1 MNQVGTPSF
10 APPPEQ
16 APEQAAPGPGMRVA
30 RAILIVL
37 GAAGLA
43 WGAWVMFDTV
53 RIARLPGVALWV
65 GAAIVVH
72 DAVIAPVLFF
82 AGVLLRRAG
91 RRLAGTVV
99 AVLQGAIV
107 LGSIM
112 TLIVVP
118 EIVAQTQGRAPQN
131 PTLLPLDY
139 GRNLAAFWVVIA
151 VLATAASVA
160 LYVRARRADRRPSR

>member
-1 MNQVGTPSF
+1 MNQVSTASVALTP
-10 APPPEQ
+10 ER
-16 APEQAAPGPGMRVA
+16 AAPGRGMRVA
-30 RAILIVL
+30 RATLVLL

-43 WGAWVMFDTV
+43 WGAWVMVDTV

-65 GAAIVVH
+65 GAAILVH
-72 DAVIAPVLFF
+72 DAVIAPLVFF
-82 AGVLLRRAG
+82 GGVLLRRAG

-118 EIVAQTQGRAPQN
+118 EIVAQTQGRAPEN
-131 PTLLPLDY
+131 PTVLPLDY
-139 GRNLAAFWVVIA
+139 GTNLAVFWVVIA
-151 VLATAASVA
+151 VLGTAASAA
-160 LYVRARRADRRPSR
+160 LYARASRAGRRRPL

>member
-1 MNQVGTPSF
+1 MNQDSTASVALT
-10 APPPEQ
+10 PEQ
-16 APEQAAPGPGMRVA
+16 ALPGPGIRVA
-30 RAILIVL
+30 RAILILL

-43 WGAWVMFDTV
+43 WGAWVMVDTV
-53 RIARLPGVALWV
+53 RTARLPGVALWV

-72 DAVIAPVLFF
+72 DAVIAPLVLF

-99 AVLQGAIV
+99 AVLQGTIV

-118 EIVAQTQGRAPQN
+118 AIVAQGVHSKN
-131 PTLLPLDY
+131 PTVLPLDY
-139 GRNLAAFWVVIA
+139 GTNLAVFWVVIA
-151 VLATAASVA
+151 VLGTAASAA
-160 LYVRARRADRRPSR
+160 LYARASRADRRSSR

>member
-1 MNQVGTPSF
+1 MNQASTPSN
-10 APPPEQ
+10 ALT
-16 APEQAAPGPGMRVA
+16 PEQAAHRPGMRVA
-30 RAILIVL
+30 RAILILL

-43 WGAWVMFDTV
+43 WGAWVLVDTV
-53 RIARLPGVALWV
+53 RIARLPGLALWV

-72 DAVIAPVLFF
+72 DAVIAPLVLF

-99 AVLQGAIV
+99 TVLQGTIV

-118 EIVAQTQGRAPQN
+118 EIVAQGLDPKN
-131 PTLLPLDY
+131 PTVLPLDY
-139 GRNLAAFWVVIA
+139 GANLAVFWVVIA
-151 VLATAASVA
+151 GVATAVSAV
-160 LYVRARRADRRPSR
+160 LYARNSRADRRLSL